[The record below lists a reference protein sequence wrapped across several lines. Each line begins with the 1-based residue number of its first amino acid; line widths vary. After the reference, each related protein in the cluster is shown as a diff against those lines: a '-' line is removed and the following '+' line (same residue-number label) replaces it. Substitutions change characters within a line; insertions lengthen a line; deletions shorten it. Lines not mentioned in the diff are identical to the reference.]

1 MRKHNNASFAAFEFR
16 DGALM
21 SHYDTFLG
29 CLVGER
35 RIDFAKGTTFVF
47 VQEGTAYLNDYIPIK
62 AGGYG
67 AFTSGYL
74 AGASDTKAV
83 WFTHLKYTGL
93 PQIGMQ
99 IEARGRLRY
108 LDGCTD
114 TCLIPPVRRGD
125 PCLNLLHFPPN
136 TKQTAHTHP
145 SIRIGLVVRGYGV
158 CRTPFGDCPLEPGML
173 FAIYPE
179 TGMRSE
185 GVDKQLHTAGLH
197 SFETDTREMLIVAYH
212 PDSEFGATDEDH
224 PMRNATYVGGISQRG
239 RV

>member
-1 MRKHNNASFAAFEFR
+1 MRKFNNASFAAF
-16 DGALM
+16 DLGNGALM
-21 SHYDTFLG
+21 SYYDTFMGGLR
-29 CLVGER
+29 GER

-47 VQEGTAYLNDYIPIK
+47 VLEGTAYYNDYIPIK

-74 AGASDTKAV
+74 AGASDTVAV
-83 WFTHLKYTGL
+83 WFTHLKYEGL
-93 PQIGMQ
+93 SQIGMQ

-114 TCLIPPVRRGD
+114 TCLIPPVRKGD

-136 TKQTAHTHP
+136 TRQTAHTHP
-145 SIRIGLVVRGYGV
+145 SIRLGLVVRGYGL
-158 CRTPFGDCPLEPGML
+158 CKTPFGNAPLEPGSL

-179 TGMRSE
+179 TGMKSLADD
-185 GVDKQLHTAGLH
+185 GHLYAAGLH

-212 PDSEFGATDEDH
+212 PDSDFGATDEDH
-224 PMRNATYVGGISQRG
+224 PMRNATYIDGVSARG
-239 RV
+239 RA